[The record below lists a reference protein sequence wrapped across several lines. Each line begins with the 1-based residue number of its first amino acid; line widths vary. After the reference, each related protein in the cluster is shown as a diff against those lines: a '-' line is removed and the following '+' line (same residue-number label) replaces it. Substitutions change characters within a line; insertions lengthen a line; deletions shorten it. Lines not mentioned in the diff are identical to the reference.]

1 MKEKLRII
9 ISGGGTGGHIYP
21 AIAVAQAIE
30 KELNG
35 EVDFLFV
42 GAKDRM
48 EMEKVPKAGY
58 PIVGLWI
65 SGLQRSLSLKNILFP
80 IKVLSAVLKSWLL
93 IGKFKPD
100 LAIGFGGYASG
111 AMMFAAWM
119 RGIPVMIH
127 EQNSYAGITNKLL
140 KNKASKVAVAYPQ
153 MNRFFPASKIVL
165 TGNPVRSDILNAHT
179 KRTAAEAFFQLDP
192 HKKTVLV
199 IGGSLGART
208 INKTLYGAWEQIINA
223 GYNLIWQ
230 KGNNF
235 PDADQLNHPNLVVR
249 NFIYEMDLAY
259 AMADIVVSRAGALSI
274 AEIAIVAKPLILV
287 PSPNVAEDHQTKN
300 ALALVNENAALMVK
314 DANANQELVSTVLAL
329 LSDLNKQA
337 VLAKQIATFAMPN
350 AAQHISKEAL
360 QLVNT
365 HAVN

>member
-1 MKEKLRII
+1 MNRKLKII

-35 EVDFLFV
+35 NVEFLFV

-65 SGLQRSLSLKNILFP
+65 SGLQRSLSLKNLLFP
-80 IKVLSAVLKSWLL
+80 FKVVFSVFKSVVI

-111 AMMFAAWM
+111 AMMFAAWL
-119 RGIPVMIH
+119 RNIPVMIH
-127 EQNSYAGITNKLL
+127 EQNSYAGITNKIL
-140 KNKASKVAVAYPQ
+140 KDKAMKIAVAYPQ
-153 MNRFFPASKIVL
+153 MERFFPVAKLVL
-165 TGNPVRSDILNAHT
+165 TGNPVRTDILSANQ
-179 KRTAAEAFFQLDP
+179 KRKEAIDFFKIDSQ
-192 HKKTVLV
+192 KKTILV

-208 INKTLYGAWEQIINA
+208 INTTFYHSWEQITNA

-235 PDADQLNHPNLVVR
+235 PKADHLNHPNLVVR

-259 AMADIVVSRAGALSI
+259 AVADIVVSRAGALSI
-274 AEIAIVAKPLILV
+274 AEIAIVQKPVILV

-314 DANANQELVSTVLAL
+314 DNEANTTLVPAILDL
-329 LSDLNKQA
+329 LSNPQQQIN
-337 VLAKQIATFAMPN
+337 LAIHIEKFAKPN
-350 AAQHISKEAL
+350 AANQIAKEAL
-360 QLVNT
+360 QLV
-365 HAVN
+365 

>member
-1 MKEKLRII
+1 MKQKLKII

-35 EVDFLFV
+35 NVEFLFV

-65 SGLQRSLSLKNILFP
+65 SGLQRSLSFKNLLFP
-80 IKVLSAVLKSWLL
+80 FKVLFSVIKSMLI

-111 AMMFAAWM
+111 AMMFAAWL
-119 RGIPVMIH
+119 RKIPVMIH
-127 EQNSYAGITNKLL
+127 EQNSYAGITNKIL
-140 KNKASKVAVAYPQ
+140 KDKAQKIAVAYPQ
-153 MNRFFPASKIVL
+153 MERFFPAAKLVL
-165 TGNPVRSDILNAHT
+165 TGNPVRTDILTANG
-179 KRTAAEAFFQLDP
+179 KREEALAFFQIDGS
-192 HKKTVLV
+192 KKTVLV
-199 IGGSLGART
+199 IGGSLGAKT
-208 INKTLYGAWEQIINA
+208 INTTFYNSWEELTNA

-235 PDADQLNHPNLVVR
+235 PQADQLKHPNLVVR

-259 AMADIVVSRAGALSI
+259 AAADIVVSRAGALSI
-274 AEIAIVAKPLILV
+274 AEIAIVQKPVILV

-300 ALALVNENAALMVK
+300 AMALVNAHAAMMVK
-314 DANANQELVSTVLAL
+314 DNAASSDLIPEILAL
-329 LSDLNKQA
+329 LNNQQNQA
-337 VLAKQIATFAMPN
+337 LLTQSIQQFAKPKAANEIAL
-350 AAQHISKEAL
+350 EAL
-360 QLVNT
+360 QLVQ
-365 HAVN
+365 